1 MNSLFQ
7 AFANAAD
14 GVLIINQEQNIIYWN
29 RAAEDIL
36 GYTHND
42 VAGLACY
49 QILKGCDNQ
58 GQLVCHKYCRMA
70 ITAFNGGNV
79 TNYDIL
85 VHTKS
90 GNVRW
95 INISTF
101 TLPADEVKGGPEL
114 VHLFRDA
121 TIRKQK
127 EQFVNHVLAAVKN
140 LSKEASLQAVASIA
154 ADSWATDLT
163 NREREVLSLLAQ
175 GLNTNEIARSLS
187 ISSSTVRN
195 HIRNILQKLHV
206 HNRLEAVV
214 FALKHGLVTKE

>member
-1 MNSLFQ
+1 MNGLFR

-14 GVLIINQEQNIIYWN
+14 GVLVINQEQDIIYWN

-36 GYTHND
+36 GYTRND
-42 VAGLACY
+42 VTGLPCY
-49 QILKGCDNQ
+49 QILQGCDNQ
-58 GQLVCHKYCRMA
+58 GQLVCHKHCRLA
-70 ITAFNGGNV
+70 LLAFSGGAV
-79 TNYDIL
+79 TSYDIL
-85 VHTKS
+85 VRTKS

-101 TLPADEVKGGPEL
+101 TLPADEVKDGSEF
-114 VHLFRDA
+114 VHLFRDI

-140 LSKEASLQAVASIA
+140 LSNEVSLQAVASVA
-154 ADSWATDLT
+154 ANSWATDLT
-163 NREREVLSLLAQ
+163 NREREVLSLLSQ
-175 GLNTNEIARSLS
+175 GLNTDDIARSLS

-214 FALKHGLVTKE
+214 FALKHGLVAKE